1 MPTSAT
7 RCCRVVGFAARRITR
22 RDSTDRGWRVSLGG
36 GLGVFIFGVG
46 RSSCLGNALKCPFS
60 SLINVTMQC

>member
-7 RCCRVVGFAARRITR
+7 KCCRVVGFAAGRITR

-36 GLGVFIFGVG
+36 GLGVSIFGVG
-46 RSSCLGNALKCPFS
+46 RSSCLGML
-60 SLINVTMQC
+60 